1 MTEIL
6 AVIGLLA
13 GGLIAS
19 EIGFRLG
26 AVFNPKHEGFARQ
39 FDVIR
44 TATFAFVAFL
54 IAFAFSAAGERFVG
68 RLDVIVD
75 EANALGTAWLRA
87 DVLPEPQRSELK
99 ATLKEYATDRVAL
112 LETRDQEEIARL
124 LGKVGDLQA
133 KMWAQALAG
142 AKDNAPMMALV
153 LPPLNEVIDLHTTH
167 VALVRRHLPLP
178 ILIVLL
184 STAALSLALVG
195 FGNGQSGRRSPLLDA
210 TYAAVLSVALWMTID
225 LDRPRHGLIQVS
237 NQPMIDALA
246 AMK

>member
-1 MTEIL
+1 MIEIL
-6 AVIGLLA
+6 AVAGLLA

-26 AVFNPKHEGFARQ
+26 VWFTPKHEAFARQ

-54 IAFAFSAAGERFVG
+54 IAFAFSGAGERFVG
-68 RLDVIVD
+68 RLDVIVE

-87 DVLPEPQRSELK
+87 DVLPEPQRNALK
-99 ATLKEYATDRVAL
+99 ATLKKYTADRVGQL
-112 LETRDQEEIARL
+112 L
-124 LGKVGDLQA
+124 A
-133 KMWAQALAG
+133 KADGLHGQMWALALAG
-142 AKDNAPMMALV
+142 AKDDAPLMALV
-153 LPPLNEVIDLHTTH
+153 LPPLNDVTDLHTTH
-167 VALVRRHLPLP
+167 IALIRRHLPLP

-184 STAALSLALVG
+184 STAAPSLALVG
-195 FGNGQSGRRSPLLDA
+195 FGNGRSGRRSPVLDA

-225 LDRPRHGLIQVS
+225 LDRPRQGLIQVS
-237 NQPMIDALA
+237 HQPMIDALA